1 MVCFQWQQ
9 PAYGILGWLCFAVRR
24 VCVSLQALPWT
35 PRGTSNGRAWTEEAL
50 RDYSLPKRYN
60 WSEHAKVSIRKI
72 TRKCFWS
79 YHQGQKSQ
87 VKLDL
92 TALQFIFFVE
102 NLLFLSFFP
111 VAAQLSRQS
120 SNTSSDR
127 AWAGTGQ
134 ADKLWK
140 PGVYKTLTV
149 FPYSISGTI
158 CSLQWISKMMVMCC
172 SSRLS

>member
-35 PRGTSNGRAWTEEAL
+35 PWGTSNGRAWTEEAL

-60 WSEHAKVSIRKI
+60 WTCEGVDPQNHEKMFLIIPSRS
-72 TRKCFWS
+72 
-79 YHQGQKSQ
+79 KSQ

-102 NLLFLSFFP
+102 NLLFLSFFS

-149 FPYSISGTI
+149 FPYSISGTL
-158 CSLQWISKMMVMCC
+158 CSLQWISKMMVLCC

>member
-1 MVCFQWQQ
+1 MEF
-9 PAYGILGWLCFAVRR
+9 LGDSVLQFV
-24 VCVSLQALPWT
+24 VSVYLFKHFPEHHEGHLTVGLEQK
-35 PRGTSNGRAWTEEAL
+35 RHFGTTLYQNVTT
-50 RDYSLPKRYN
+50 
-60 WSEHAKVSIRKI
+60 EHAKVSIRKI

-79 YHQGQKSQ
+79 YHHGQKSQ

-102 NLLFLSFFP
+102 NLLFLSLFS
-111 VAAQLSRQS
+111 VATQLSRQS

-149 FPYSISGTI
+149 FPYSISGTL

>member
-1 MVCFQWQQ
+1 MEF
-9 PAYGILGWLCFAVRR
+9 LGDSVLQFV
-24 VCVSLQALPWT
+24 VSVYLFKHFPEHHEGHLTVGLEQKRHL
-35 PRGTSNGRAWTEEAL
+35 GTTLYQNVTT
-50 RDYSLPKRYN
+50 
-60 WSEHAKVSIRKI
+60 EHAKVSIRKI

-102 NLLFLSFFP
+102 NLLFLSFFS

-140 PGVYKTLTV
+140 PGFYKTLTV

>member
-1 MVCFQWQQ
+1 MEF
-9 PAYGILGWLCFAVRR
+9 LGDSVLQFV
-24 VCVSLQALPWT
+24 VSVYLFKHFPEHHEGHLTVGLEQNRHFWT
-35 PRGTSNGRAWTEEAL
+35 TLYQNVTT
-50 RDYSLPKRYN
+50 
-60 WSEHAKVSIRKI
+60 EHAKVSIRKI

-102 NLLFLSFFP
+102 NLLFLSFFS

>member
-1 MVCFQWQQ
+1 MEFLGDSVLQFVVSVYLFKHFPEHHEGHLTVGLEQKRHF
-9 PAYGILGWLCFAVRR
+9 GTILYQNV
-24 VCVSLQALPWT
+24 T
-35 PRGTSNGRAWTEEAL
+35 T
-50 RDYSLPKRYN
+50 
-60 WSEHAKVSIRKI
+60 EHAKVSIRKI

-102 NLLFLSFFP
+102 NLLFLSLFS
-111 VAAQLSRQS
+111 VATQLSRQS

-149 FPYSISGTI
+149 FPYSISGTL

>member
-1 MVCFQWQQ
+1 MEF
-9 PAYGILGWLCFAVRR
+9 LGDSVLQFV
-24 VCVSLQALPWT
+24 VSVYLFKHFPEHHEGHLTVGLEQK
-35 PRGTSNGRAWTEEAL
+35 RHFGTTLYQNVTT
-50 RDYSLPKRYN
+50 
-60 WSEHAKVSIRKI
+60 EHAKVSIRKI
-72 TRKCFWS
+72 TIKCFWS

-102 NLLFLSFFP
+102 NLLFLSFFS

-120 SNTSSDR
+120 SNTSIDR
-127 AWAGTGQ
+127 AWTGTGQ